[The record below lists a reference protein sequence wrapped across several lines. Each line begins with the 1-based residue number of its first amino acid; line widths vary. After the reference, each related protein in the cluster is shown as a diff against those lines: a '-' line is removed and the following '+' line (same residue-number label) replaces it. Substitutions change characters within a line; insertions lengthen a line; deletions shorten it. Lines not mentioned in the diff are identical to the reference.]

1 MSISITSVEIVARKM
16 EFLKELYRTGQTDKD
31 GSIVEGVKSQ
41 ASFAAFE
48 YPKLLL
54 HRISLNNLKATADVA
69 LDGGFFA
76 MDSLRK
82 EIHSQLTAPAEVSP
96 LPRSDSKAELLKGK
110 SQLEQQIR
118 ILRENNMKL
127 TYMIREV
134 LDRYRTVAFAPPDS
148 IRARYATDATEIH
161 SMLAGLG
168 ILALDIQ

>member
-1 MSISITSVEIVARKM
+1 MSVSITSVEIVVRKM
-16 EFLKELYRTGQTDKD
+16 EFLKELYRTGLINKD
-31 GSIVEGVKSQ
+31 ESILEGIRSQ
-41 ASFAAFE
+41 ASFAAFV
-48 YPKLLL
+48 YPSFLL

-82 EIHSQLTAPAEVSP
+82 EIHSQLTAPKEAGP

-110 SQLEQQIR
+110 SSLEQQIR

-134 LDRYRTVAFAPPDS
+134 LNRYRVVALAPPGS

-168 ILALDIQ
+168 IIALD

>member
-1 MSISITSVEIVARKM
+1 MRVSITSVEIVVRKM
-16 EFLKELYRTGQTDKD
+16 EFLKDLYRTRLTNED
-31 GSIVEGVKSQ
+31 GSILEGIKSQ

-76 MDSLRK
+76 MDTLRK
-82 EIHSQLTAPAEVSP
+82 EIHSQLTAPEVVSP

-134 LDRYRTVAFAPPDS
+134 LDRYRTVAFAPPES